1 MKNLIAGGLGV
12 GFWPHYTWGQENM
25 DQIVLLPISEPTCQR
40 DLVVHLHRHA
50 VEHAEAVDF
59 FQFLSRYLLELKG
72 QKQK

>member
-1 MKNLIAGGLGV
+1 
-12 GFWPHYTWGQENM
+12 M

-40 DLVVHLHRHA
+40 DLVVHLHRRA

-59 FQFLSRYLLELKG
+59 FQFLSQYLLKLKG